1 MFRDSLRAGTIT
13 VTLGGSD
20 GGRTDSASRDLERA
34 MRSEATIGVRIHG
47 IVAAMAVLV
56 ESSARGMRERYR
68 YPGGERTRGA
78 PLMARLS

>member
-1 MFRDSLRAGTIT
+1 
-13 VTLGGSD
+13 
-20 GGRTDSASRDLERA
+20 